1 MKKLWVSALAVVMV
15 LACVFGFNMAQNN
28 VMAAEYNDDMLNVK
42 FQVATNDS
50 NVIRFVASVDNLDYQ
65 NVGFEVMAEGWEKA
79 KSYSTTTVYERIA
92 STTDGV
98 AYEFSPKVVDLSSS
112 YFVTAKLNATEGVDY
127 RVKAF
132 VTMKGTGEKVYGA
145 ERIVSLSDAD
155 ADKIN
160 TAVAFAAT
168 KGSNYDV
175 YDGDTKIGTA
185 VALSDTYVRIT
196 LSDTTVNDFPSAT
209 ELTFKSGSSSVGTMV
224 YRNYYTTYA
233 KDGADTTWYDVD
245 PDATTLVIASSA
257 DLWGLA
263 NVVNTKQDVLTGQT
277 VILIRDVAATD
288 GTLNVANEGNAAS
301 DYTFTGTTLDW
312 VGIGSNAKRFDGTFD
327 GDGNTISGLY
337 TKTESGSGVGL
348 FGYTNS
354 NCVIKNVSVE
364 NSYIAGTY
372 MVGGVVGLLKGN
384 VENLHVADDVVIKL
398 TGSSGAG
405 GIAGQFDNTATKK
418 VSTCWFDGVIASA
431 KPRVGGIVGRIYNG
445 TNFTIENCLDTGRI
459 ISADTSATPRVGG
472 IAGSVADNNSI
483 GLKIKNCVST
493 AEISSNV
500 NTTVGS
506 VVGQLT
512 GAKNTATL
520 TDVYVVESATFD
532 TTNGGD
538 GFGSS
543 SLDSATV
550 TGKPVIFDSI
560 AKLQGEAG
568 YVNTDLDFENV
579 WVATAN
585 GPELQM
591 FSEATPVDLTKVTTV
606 RSNDGWY
613 CNAFSNATKG
623 SLALPAKPVFE
634 INSESDFYD
643 FAVMAGTDAN
653 YRFTGATVNLVTD
666 IDMNPGWD
674 ATTKEAATV
683 AWPGIGTTASL
694 NFNGTF
700 NGNGNTIRG
709 IYTNDSALSGG
720 YEALFGYTGNN
731 STVENFRLENS
742 YFYSTGGNL
751 GSIAGVTK
759 GSIKDIYVADTVY
772 VEGTSTP
779 VGGIAGIHSGSTSYP
794 TTISNCQFDGT
805 VKGTNSR
812 SGGFIGRFY
821 TGKLTIENCLF
832 TGTATTATTT
842 TNAKVAGFIAEIGA
856 ENTSHSVT
864 IKNCLSNGTVESGGT
879 SNVGAVI
886 GAFSNANVTLT
897 HVYAVDNRDYIGSK
911 ANTTITC
918 GKLGYGSVPTN
929 ANIVTGI
936 PAIVTLNE
944 LTGNNAY
951 IYTGLDLDGGVWQVS
966 ENGTPELASF
976 TDATAMTSFTGTPID
991 TKWYND
997 NWRSVTANTYII
1009 DTAADMASMER
1020 VVDTYKENFKGHTVK
1035 LGADIKMNGDWV
1047 PVIDANGNLT
1057 NAPSNAVKLNPIGD
1071 STTFMGTS
1079 DGQGHSISGVY
1090 MTRNDVEY
1098 AALFAR
1104 IDKGGVIKNLAVKDS
1119 YIKQTGNRNWAAGI
1133 LGFSYG
1139 GEVANLY
1146 SNAIVVSDGLQ
1157 MGGVI
1162 ARAEGTV
1169 DNCWF
1174 DGTLICA
1181 RTSWVVKAGI
1191 GGVVGTTVRGSAA
1204 YDLTISNCLN
1214 TGKIVWKVDTEE
1226 ILGIGGIFGAT
1237 RSATPNITVQNCI
1250 SVGTYETTGTNGI
1263 GTMVGLVNESATKYT
1278 IQNCYATTEC
1288 GVEEFLGAD
1297 TASVDGS
1304 AVTGCVIVDED
1315 AITGAA
1321 LYANE
1326 EVSLDYNIWVAR
1338 SNDVPAIKYFVGTIV
1353 PEADTVAKPAE

>member
-1 MKKLWVSALAVVMV
+1 MKKTLITILAVTVMLVSAIFFVNGGKEAK
-15 LACVFGFNMAQNN
+15 
-28 VMAAEYNDDMLNVK
+28 AAEEVPNAMLSIK
-42 FQVATNDS
+42 AQVATDETD
-50 NVIRFVASVDNLDYQ
+50 VIRFVTSVDSLKYA
-65 NVGFEVMAEGWEKA
+65 NVGFELSYEGLSQPKV
-79 KSYSTTTVYERIA
+79 YTTTTVYEKIQ
-92 STTDGV
+92 STEEGV
-98 AYEFSPKVVDLSSS
+98 AYKFSPKVVDITSE
-112 YFVTAKLNATEGVDY
+112 YFATAKLHATEGVEY
-127 RVKAF
+127 TVKAF
-132 VTMKGTGEKVYGA
+132 VTTFDNQKIYGA
-145 ERIVSLSDAD
+145 ERCVSLSDGKND
-155 ADKIN
+155 TIN
-160 TAVAFAAT
+160 MVVDFTTTDGA
-168 KGSNYDV
+168 SYDV

-185 VALSDTYVRIT
+185 KVIADSNVRIALSG
-196 LSDTTVNDFPSAT
+196 TTVDAFPSAT
-209 ELTFKSGSSSVGTMV
+209 KLTFKNGTTEVGTTV

-233 KDGADTTWYDVD
+233 EDGADTTWYDVD
-245 PDATTLVIASSA
+245 SDATTLVIATSA

-263 NVVNTKQDVLTGQT
+263 NVVNTKADVLAGQT

-288 GTLNVANEGNAAS
+288 GTLVVSNDGTATG
-301 DYTFTGTTLDW
+301 DYTFTGTTYDW
-312 VGIGSNAKRFDGTFD
+312 VGIGSNANRFNGTFD

-354 NCVIKNVSVE
+354 NCMIKNVRVE

-384 VENLHVADDVVIKL
+384 AENLHVADDVVIKL
-398 TGSSGAG
+398 TGSSGVG
-405 GIAGQFDNTATKK
+405 GIAGQFDNTATRKL
-418 VSTCWFDGVIASA
+418 SNSWFDGTIVSA

-445 TNFTIENCLDTGRI
+445 TNFTIENCLNTGRI
-459 ISADTSATPRVGG
+459 ISTDTSATPRVGG
-472 IAGSVADNNSI
+472 IAGSVADNNAI
-483 GLKIKNCVST
+483 GLTIKNCVST
-493 AEISSNV
+493 ADISSNV
-500 NTTVGS
+500 KTTVGS
-506 VVGQLT
+506 VIGQLS

-520 TDVYVVESATFD
+520 KDVYVVESNSFD

-543 SLDSATV
+543 SLDTATV
-550 TGKPVIFDSI
+550 NGKPVIFDAI

-568 YVNTDLDFENV
+568 YVNTDLDFEEI

-585 GPELQM
+585 GPELKA
-591 FSEATPVDLTKVTTV
+591 FSEATAVDLSKVTTI

-613 CNAFSNATKG
+613 YNAFSNATKG
-623 SLALPAKPVFE
+623 SLALPSAPIYE

-653 YRFTGATVNLVTD
+653 YRFKGATVNLVTD

-674 ATTKEAATV
+674 ATTKEAASV

-694 NFNGTF
+694 TFDGTF

-709 IYTNDSALSGG
+709 IYSNDSALSSG

-731 STVENFRLENS
+731 STVKNFRLENS

-751 GSIAGVTK
+751 GAVAGVTK
-759 GSIKDIYVADTVY
+759 GSLKDIYVADTVF
-772 VEGTSTP
+772 VEGTDTP
-779 VGGIAGIHSGSTSYP
+779 IGGMVGIHSGSTSYP

-805 VKGTNSR
+805 VKGSSSR

-821 TGKLTIENCLF
+821 TGKLTMENCLF
-832 TGTATTATTT
+832 TGTATTAETT
-842 TNAKVAGFIAEIGA
+842 TNAKVAGFIAEVSA
-856 ENTSHSVT
+856 SNTSQSVT
-864 IKNCLSNGTVESGGT
+864 MKNCLSNGTVASGGT

-886 GAFSNANVTLT
+886 GAFSSANVTVT
-897 HVYAVDNRDYIGSK
+897 NVYAVDNRDYIGTK

-918 GKLGYGSVPTN
+918 GKLGYGSVPASSNTV
-929 ANIVTGI
+929 IGI
-936 PAIVTLNE
+936 PSFVTISE

-997 NWRSVTANTYII
+997 NWRSVTANTYTI
-1009 DTAADMASMER
+1009 DTAAEMASMER
-1020 VVDTYKENFKGHTVK
+1020 VVDTYKENFNGHTVK
-1035 LGADIKMNGDWV
+1035 LTADIKMNGDWV
-1047 PVIDANGNLT
+1047 PTVDANGTLT
-1057 NAPSNAVKLNPIGD
+1057 NAPSGAVKMNPIGD
-1071 STTFMGTS
+1071 STTFMGTF

-1090 MTRNDVEY
+1090 MDRTTHY

-1104 IDKGGVIKNLAVKDS
+1104 IDKGGVIKNLALKDS
-1119 YIKQTGNRNWAAGI
+1119 YIKQTGGNSWAAGI

-1139 GEVANLY
+1139 AEVSNLY

-1181 RTSWVVKAGI
+1181 RTSWVAKVGI

-1214 TGKIVWKVDTEE
+1214 TGKIVWKIDTAE

-1237 RSATPNITVQNCI
+1237 RSDTPNITVQNCI
-1250 SVGTYETTGTNGI
+1250 SAGTYETTGTNGI
-1263 GTMVGLVNESATKYT
+1263 GTIVGLVNESGTKYT

-1297 TASVDGS
+1297 TASADSS
-1304 AVTGCVIVDED
+1304 AVTECIVVDSED
-1315 AITGAA
+1315 ITGSA

-1326 EVSLDYNIWVAR
+1326 EISLDFDVWVAR
-1338 SNDVPAIKYFVGTIV
+1338 SADVPAIKYFVGTIV
-1353 PEADTVAKPAE
+1353 PETDAVAKSE